1 MTENMESYGKV
12 KTVVNGDVIQ
22 DKEYGLKYNGM
33 NMNIA
38 VKDAVNKKVTLGRLG
53 KNDILNLLSN
63 KNEKKCL
70 KDNLESLLPKKLYER
85 KKGNTKK
92 NRKKKKNNITLKVEE
107 VPKKRKKKSRKKR
120 KNKKVQKLKD
130 FFNFLN

>member
-1 MTENMESYGKV
+1 MESYGKV

-130 FFNFLN
+130 FINFLN